1 MINGANYFY
10 LFIVL
15 FIRFA
20 KYRCFKILSSKFHTS
35 NLDGHLKVYE
45 TLSQSTNK
53 KQDAV

>member
-1 MINGANYFY
+1 MINGAKYFY

-20 KYRCFKILSSKFHTS
+20 KYICFKILSSKLHTS
-35 NLDGHLKVYE
+35 NLAGNLKVYE

-53 KQDAV
+53 RQDVV

>member
-10 LFIVL
+10 LFIAL